1 MCSCACAITV
11 VQLDSVFQCFSII
24 TFTTICRQ
32 QTASK
37 LQKEDAFLPVLSWLF
52 WFFLW
57 PYFILIF
64 KSSSFHY
71 SSVLSVALPHFCCIS
86 PLVDRNLASL
96 WIQFLASFPQFERC
110 LAAFETQLLSVL
122 GRNGACVLPSILA
135 EFCLFLN

>member
-11 VQLDSVFQCFSII
+11 VQLDSVFQCFSIT
-24 TFTTICRQ
+24 TFKTICRQ

-37 LQKEDAFLPVLSWLF
+37 LQKEDAFLPVLSCLF

-57 PYFILIF
+57 PYFILIL

-96 WIQFLASFPQFERC
+96 WIQFLLVSRNLNAVWPHLR
-110 LAAFETQLLSVL
+110 LS
-122 GRNGACVLPSILA
+122 
-135 EFCLFLN
+135 FCLCLDAMGPVFYPRFWLNFACF